1 LATLALSAAVVVYA
15 VVATD
20 RLPEVVAGV
29 GAAGCAL
36 TALALPGRW
45 PSLFPLGLAAVGG
58 SYGTFLSLRG
68 GDVDA
73 GAPAVAAALLVAAEL
88 GFWSLEGASAR
99 YPAAATARRVGGIAL
114 GAVAT
119 ALVGSLILAATSGV
133 SGGVGLEAAGVGAAV
148 LTLAAIAVLASRR
161 SV

>member
-1 LATLALSAAVVVYA
+1 VYA
-15 VVATD
+15 VAAGH
-20 RLPEVVAGV
+20 RLSWVVAVV

-45 PSLFPLGLAAVGG
+45 PSLLPLGLALVGG
-58 SYGTFLSLRG
+58 SYGVFLSLRG
-68 GDVDA
+68 DGIDA
-73 GAPAVAAALLVAAEL
+73 AAPAVAAGLFVAAEL
-88 GFWSLEGASAR
+88 GLWSLEGSAAR
-99 YPAAATARRVGGIAL
+99 YHAATAARRLGSIAA

-119 ALVGSLILAATSGV
+119 GLVGSLVLAATSGV

-148 LTLAAIAVLASRR
+148 LMLAAIALLASRR